1 MSNRFA
7 IRFTV
12 RFRDVD
18 VLGHVNNAVY
28 FTYMEQA
35 RTEFWL
41 HLFGL
46 NSLSQISFIVA
57 HAECDFRVP
66 AQFKDELEVGIRT
79 SSIGNTSFVWEYE
92 IKNVKTG
99 QLMANG
105 KTVQVY
111 YDYGKQKGMPVP
123 PEIRARL
130 LDGKGTTDEHR

>member
-1 MSNRFA
+1 MSNRFS

-41 HLFGL
+41 HLFAL
-46 NSLSQISFIVA
+46 KNLSQISFIVA
-57 HAECDFRVP
+57 HAECDYRVP
-66 AQFKDELEVGIRT
+66 AQFQDELEVGIRT
-79 SSIGNTSFVWEYE
+79 SSIGNTSFVWDYE

-111 YDYGKQKGMPVP
+111 YDYSKQKGMPIP
-123 PEIRARL
+123 PEIRSKL
-130 LDGKGTTDEHR
+130 MEGN